1 MCLSVTQL
9 AGALQ
14 TVFTHGAHEAARETG
29 FSKRSRQLTGPAFV
43 QALTFGW
50 LEDPSAPVED
60 LAALAGA
67 LGSPLSPS
75 ALDQRFTPAAA
86 DCLAAVLGR
95 ALQCVLAA
103 RRAALPL
110 LRRFHGVYL
119 LDSTTA
125 ALPAELAPF
134 LPGCGGSTPAAGKA
148 ALKLQVR
155 WELTG
160 CSLEGLD
167 WDAGRSADA
176 RAELATAF
184 LPPGALRIADLG
196 YYDLEALK
204 GYDGQGVYFLSRLPS
219 RTALFDQEGKKWRLG
234 AFLAAQKGGTVDV
247 RVRVGAEA
255 RLPCRLVAVRVPE
268 AVARQRQ
275 ERLRKKAS
283 KKGRKVSAEA
293 LALCAWSVFITNAPP
308 DKLSAAEVLVLAG
321 ARWQVEL
328 LFKLWKSHG
337 GLDQSRGRQA
347 YRVLCE
353 VFAKLLAMVVQHWLL
368 LTAGPLLGR
377 SAPKAAKKVR
387 KQAARLARALG
398 VARQLVRALR
408 ALRQALQRGG
418 RVKPRRGKPAT
429 FQTLERPELH
439 PFAQPKT

>member
-14 TVFTHGAHEAARETG
+14 TVFTHGAQEAARETG
-29 FSKRSRQLTGPAFV
+29 FIKRKRQLTGPAFV

-50 LEDPSAPVED
+50 LEDPQAPVED
-60 LAALAGA
+60 LAALAGE

-75 ALDQRFTPAAA
+75 ALDQRFTQAAA
-86 DCLAAVLGR
+86 DCLATVLGR

-103 RRAALPL
+103 RPAALPL
-110 LRRFHGVYL
+110 LRRFNGVYL
-119 LDSTTA
+119 LDSTTVG
-125 ALPAELAPF
+125 LPAQLAPF
-134 LPGCGGSTPAAGKA
+134 LPGCGGSTPGAGKA

-160 CSLEGLD
+160 CTLEGLD
-167 WDAGRSADA
+167 WDAGRSADT
-176 RAELATAF
+176 RAELARAF

-196 YYDLEALK
+196 YYDLEALQE
-204 GYDGQGVYFLSRLPS
+204 YDGQGVYFLSRLPS
-219 RTALFDQEGKKWRLG
+219 RTALYDGQGRKWRLG
-234 AFLAAQKGGTVDV
+234 AFLAAQAGDSIDV
-247 RVRVGAEA
+247 PVRVGAEA
-255 RLPCRLVAVRVPE
+255 RLPCRLVAVRVPAE
-268 AVARQRQ
+268 VARQRQ
-275 ERLRKKAS
+275 QRLRKKAA

-293 LALCAWSVFITNAPP
+293 LALCAWSVFITNVPP

-328 LFKLWKSHG
+328 LFRLWKSQG
-337 GLDQSRGRQA
+337 RLDESRGRQA

-377 SAPKAAKKVR
+377 SAPKAARKVR

-398 VARQLVRALR
+398 TRRQLLRALG
-408 ALRQALQRGG
+408 ALRQALR
-418 RVKPRRGKPAT
+418 RVGCVKRRRGKPAT